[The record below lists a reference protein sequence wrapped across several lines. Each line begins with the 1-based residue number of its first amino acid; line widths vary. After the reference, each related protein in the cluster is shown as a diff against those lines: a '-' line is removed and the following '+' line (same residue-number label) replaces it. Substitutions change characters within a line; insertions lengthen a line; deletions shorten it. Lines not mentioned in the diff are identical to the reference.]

1 MCAATEA
8 AVRAFQSARGLH
20 ADGVCDE
27 HTWTAL
33 VEASWRF
40 GDRALYLRSP
50 NLRGDDVGELQ
61 SSLARLGFDCGRI
74 DGIFGPRTARALED
88 FQSNCGITVDGLCGA
103 ETVRVIL
110 RVSSQT
116 GDGPGVSAVRER
128 ERLRVG
134 FGSVANCRVVLGQF
148 GGMSPLTRGL
158 ARELRLRG
166 ATVMT
171 LDEPDAVAQALA
183 ANQFGAH
190 VYIGFESHAEP
201 AAVASYYK
209 VPTFESLGGRT
220 LAEAIAGEVGAATE
234 VRLAVEGMRL
244 PVLRE
249 TRMTAV
255 LLTLGPVRTM
265 VDASPM
271 LADAVLRAVDL
282 WISRST

>member
-8 AVRAFQSARGLH
+8 AVRAFQLARGLH

-74 DGIFGPRTARALED
+74 DGIFGPRTARALES
-88 FQSNCGITVDGLCGA
+88 FQSNCGITVDGLCGT

-183 ANQFGAH
+183 ANQFSAH

-201 AAVASYYK
+201 AAVASFYK

-220 LAEAIAGEVGAATE
+220 LAESIAGELSAATE
-234 VRLAVEGMRL
+234 IRLAVEGMRL

-271 LADAVLRAVDL
+271 LADAVLRGVDQ

>member
-88 FQSNCGITVDGLCGA
+88 FQSNCGITDDGLCGA

>member
-1 MCAATEA
+1 MCPATEA

-27 HTWTAL
+27 NTWTAL

-50 NLRGDDVGELQ
+50 NLRGDDVVELQ
-61 SSLARLGFDCGRI
+61 SNLARLGFDCGRV

-88 FQSNCGITVDGLCGA
+88 FQSNCGITVDGLCGTH
-103 ETVRVIL
+103 TVKAIV

-116 GDGPGVSAVRER
+116 GDGPGVSTVREW
-128 ERLRVG
+128 ERLRSG
-134 FGSVANCRVVLGQF
+134 LGSVANCRIVLGQY

-158 ARELRLRG
+158 ARELRSRG

-201 AAVASYYK
+201 AAVASYYR
-209 VPTFESLGGRT
+209 VPNFESVGGRT
-220 LAEAIAGEVGAATE
+220 LAEGIAAEVAAMTE
-234 VRLAVEGMRL
+234 TRLAVEGMRL

-249 TRMTAV
+249 TRMPAV

-265 VDASPM
+265 VDASPV
-271 LADAVLRAVDL
+271 LTDAVLRAVDQ
-282 WISRST
+282 WASRST